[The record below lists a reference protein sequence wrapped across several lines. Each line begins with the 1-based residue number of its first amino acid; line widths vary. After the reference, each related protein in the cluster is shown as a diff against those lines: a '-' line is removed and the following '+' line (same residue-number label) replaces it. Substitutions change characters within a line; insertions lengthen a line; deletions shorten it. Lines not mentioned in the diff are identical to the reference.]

1 MTEHMP
7 CAWAMKTA
15 GERAYH
21 DAEWGKPVH
30 DDRLLFEM
38 LILEGAQ
45 AGLSWSTIL
54 AKRDGYRAAFDHF
67 DARRIA
73 AYTDTDRERLMN
85 DAGIVRNRLKINA
98 AITNAQAY
106 LRLCAE
112 EGSLD
117 AWLWQQVDG
126 QPVVNRWTE
135 MKQIPART
143 ELSDR
148 ISKALAKRGF
158 KFVGSTIIYAYLQ
171 AVGVVN
177 DHLVGCP
184 ARGA

>member
-1 MTEHMP
+1 MTT

-15 GERAYH
+15 AERAYH
-21 DAEWGKPVH
+21 DAEWGRPVH

-54 AKRDGYRAAFDHF
+54 AKRDGYRRAFDHF
-67 DARRIA
+67 DARKIA
-73 AYTDTDRERLMN
+73 AYTDADRERLMN
-85 DAGIVRNRLKINA
+85 DVGIVRNRLKINA
-98 AITNAQAY
+98 AIVNAQAY
-106 LRLCAE
+106 LRLCDE

-126 QPVVNRWTE
+126 RPVVNHWTE

-148 ISKALAKRGF
+148 ISKALLKRGF

-177 DHLVGCP
+177 DHLIGCP
-184 ARGA
+184 SRIV

>member
-1 MTEHMP
+1 
-7 CAWAMKTA
+7 MKTTA
-15 GERAYH
+15 ERAYH
-21 DAEWGKPVH
+21 DAEWGRPQH
-30 DDRLLFEM
+30 DDRVLFEM

-54 AKRDGYRAAFDHF
+54 AKRDGYRRAFDGL
-67 DARRIA
+67 DAKKIA
-73 AYTDTDRERLMN
+73 AYTEADRERLMA

-98 AITNAQAY
+98 TIVNAQAY
-106 LRLCAE
+106 LRLCE
-112 EGSLD
+112 EHGSLD
-117 AWLWQQVDG
+117 AWLWRHVGG
-126 QPVVNRWTE
+126 QPVVNHWTE

-143 ELSDR
+143 ELSDT

-177 DHLVGCP
+177 DHLIGCA
-184 ARGA
+184 ARGR